1 MYEEIV
7 LLLLLLDNVSTQ
19 DLSVNKTNIS
29 LPVSSP
35 KPNRNHINEDLS
47 AIEESGYNFTP
58 VTSQKPIRRPRIVEV
73 PVTAYP
79 GDSSIE
85 KTTTHKT
92 YTSLP
97 VTSQKPTTHQRRKES
112 DTVRTNEGYV
122 STQEPPDNSDG
133 QQKEKTTEEMIVTT
147 TEHNNNTD
155 RNQTQESEKYGPKGR
170 IIHKLPGPVIT
181 VIVFAV
187 IAGIV
192 GAILFTSFLVRRLTT
207 RSQ

>member
-47 AIEESGYNFTP
+47 AIEES
-58 VTSQKPIRRPRIVEV
+58 
-73 PVTAYP
+73 